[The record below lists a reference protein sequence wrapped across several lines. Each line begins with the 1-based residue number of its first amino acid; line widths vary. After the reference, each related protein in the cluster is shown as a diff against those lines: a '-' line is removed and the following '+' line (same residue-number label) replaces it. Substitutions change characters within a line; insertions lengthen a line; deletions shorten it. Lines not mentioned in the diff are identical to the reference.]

1 MEFEASRAKAV
12 DKLNYFVENNLSEY
26 SKLRNFDF
34 GPDDRSNIS
43 CLSPYITHGVINEL
57 EVIDK
62 SLKKF
67 SFAKNEKF
75 IQEVLWRVYWKGWL
89 ELRPNVW
96 SDYLVEL
103 NNLRN
108 EFKSNQNYLNAIEGK
123 TNIECFNQWV
133 KELKENNYLHNH
145 TRMWFASIWIF
156 TLELPWQL
164 GAEFFM
170 QHLYDGDAASNTLGW
185 RWVAGV
191 QTQGKHY
198 LASEWNI
205 RKFTN
210 NRFQNIQLNENAPPI
225 FSDKTYSIGKKDFLN
240 FEILEDKILFLG
252 NSNEI
257 AESIACLKGKG
268 PTDTME
274 LVYAQANAL
283 GFDIGDVI
291 ANGSALNEF
300 RLMLIRQGV
309 DESVAQQL
317 INEPWSVLQRSP
329 QQYSIQVEKSG
340 YLADLDALVIGQVLC
355 EAGAGR
361 SVQESDIDHGI
372 GIEIHRSIGERV
384 ESGDAIMTLDGPFGI
399 DIHLIQ
405 RLKQA
410 ITISDYQVKLG
421 TRILETVTISDCPT
435 T

>member
-1 MEFEASRAKAV
+1 MKFEASRAKAV

-34 GPDDRSNIS
+34 GPDNRSNIS

-67 SFAKNEKF
+67 SFEKNEKF

-185 RWVAGV
+185 RWVAGI

-205 RKFTN
+205 KKFTN
-210 NRFQNIQLNENAPPI
+210 NRFQNIQLNENASPI

-240 FEILEDKILFLG
+240 FEILEDKILLIFENNMTFEFSDFKEHKFKKILLVL
-252 NSNEI
+252 NDTNRAIELSEKVLKFKANLLEDQKTRLI
-257 AESIACLKGKG
+257 EKSINCETININDLKNITEK
-268 PTDTME
+268 
-274 LVYAQANAL
+274 VYALYPTVSENLNFIQNNQL
-283 GFDIGDVI
+283 QNIKFLYRKLDQFSWQYCNKGFFNFKNYIPKII
-291 ANGSALNEF
+291 AKFN
-300 RLMLIRQGV
+300 
-309 DESVAQQL
+309 
-317 INEPWSVLQRSP
+317 
-329 QQYSIQVEKSG
+329 
-340 YLADLDALVIGQVLC
+340 
-355 EAGAGR
+355 
-361 SVQESDIDHGI
+361 
-372 GIEIHRSIGERV
+372 
-384 ESGDAIMTLDGPFGI
+384 
-399 DIHLIQ
+399 
-405 RLKQA
+405 
-410 ITISDYQVKLG
+410 
-421 TRILETVTISDCPT
+421 
-435 T
+435 